1 MTLRKQAVAVFRAG
15 VEAADPVAAVLRFL
29 RVKQGKLLAGR
40 RRYPLDA
47 FDNVWVV
54 GAGKAGA
61 AMAQAVER
69 VLGARIRGGLVN
81 VKDGH
86 LARLRRIELNECG
99 HPVPD
104 GRGVRG
110 AERIADIV
118 RGAGK
123 RDLIVCVIS
132 GGASALL
139 PMPAAPVTL
148 EEKRATTSLL
158 LACGANIHEI
168 NAVRK
173 HISRIKGG
181 QLARLAYPAQVLALL
196 VSDVVGD
203 DLDVIG
209 SGPTAPDASTFA
221 GAQAIL
227 DKYGLRER
235 IPAAVRERIERGVRG
250 EIAETPKPGDP
261 AFERTTNLIVGSN
274 RLAVDAAARKA
285 RELGLRPVVLSTVIE
300 GEAREVA
307 RMHAAIAREVRATGR
322 PLKPP
327 LCLISGGET
336 TVTLRGNGLG
346 GRNQEFVLAAAI
358 DLAGSNEVVVLSGGT
373 DGTDGP
379 TDAAGA
385 IADGATLER
394 AGRLGLDARQFLAEN
409 DSYRFFD
416 ALGDLLKTG
425 PTGTNVMDLR
435 LVLVGRPRVAP
446 AVLPPVYS
454 AHSTRASLPHWTPNR
469 PSRGWPV
476 SG

>member
-1 MTLRKQAVAVFRAG
+1 MTLRKQALAVFRAG
-15 VEAADPVAAVLRFL
+15 VEAADPVAAVLRSL

-47 FDNVWVV
+47 FDNIWVV

-139 PMPAAPVTL
+139 PMPAAPITL

-181 QLARLAYPAQVLALL
+181 QLARLAYPAQVLTLL

-227 DKYGLRER
+227 DKYGLGER
-235 IPAAVRERIERGVRG
+235 IPAAVRERIERGMRG

-261 AFERTTNLIVGSN
+261 AFERTTNVIVGSN

-358 DLAGSNEVVVLSGGT
+358 DLAGSKEVVVLSGGT

-394 AGRLGLDARQFLAEN
+394 AGRLGLDARRFLAEN

-416 ALGDLLKTG
+416 ALGDLLRTG

-435 LVLVGRPRVAP
+435 LVLVGRER
-446 AVLPPVYS
+446 
-454 AHSTRASLPHWTPNR
+454 
-469 PSRGWPV
+469 
-476 SG
+476 

>member
-15 VEAADPVAAVLRFL
+15 LEAADPVAAVLRFL

-54 GAGKAGA
+54 GAGKASA
-61 AMAQAVER
+61 EMARAVER

-110 AERIADIV
+110 AERIAEIV

-139 PMPAAPVTL
+139 PMPAAPIAL
-148 EEKRATTSLL
+148 EEKRATTALL
-158 LACGANIHEI
+158 LACGASIREI

-181 QLARLAYPAQVLALL
+181 QLARLAYPAQVLTLL

-235 IPAAVRERIERGVRG
+235 VPAAVRERIERGVRG

-285 RELGLRPVVLSTVIE
+285 HELGLRPAVLSTVIE

-307 RMHAAIAREVRATGR
+307 RMHAAIAREIRATGR

-358 DLAGSNEVVVLSGGT
+358 DLAGIDRVEVLSGGT
-373 DGTDGP
+373 DGSDGP

-385 IADGATLER
+385 IADGATIER
-394 AGRLGLDARQFLAEN
+394 AERLGLDARRFLAEN
-409 DSYRFFD
+409 DSYHFFD

-435 LVLVGRPRVAP
+435 LVLVGRR
-446 AVLPPVYS
+446 
-454 AHSTRASLPHWTPNR
+454 R
-469 PSRGWPV
+469 
-476 SG
+476 